1 MNIFLFDIDGVLVDG
16 EGYFAALD
24 ATLLYLLRRLGC
36 QDPGGLSSSKTGSL
50 SLSKTGS
57 LLPTPEEWAY
67 FEAQGITSQWDMAP
81 LGLAAI
87 LEAACA
93 RLDLNAPPSLAA
105 AEASSLLNNP
115 ALHGLQVDYLE
126 LARRTAAELIP
137 GEFAALA
144 ALRLARRRSTGEGNP
159 ALLFPHLQQGNLLE
173 ELLGDSRS
181 PWVSPTMRIFQNF
194 VLGDRVFGETYH
206 LKPQVETPS
215 FLLIH
220 DHPQI
225 SNTAL
230 RRLKDLQQQG
240 QICLAVFSLRPSLP
254 PPPVSQP
261 NGYTPESELALQ
273 IMGLEKTPLVG
284 FGHIQQLA
292 QSSGQPIKSL
302 QKPAPLQ
309 ALAAI
314 LAGISGDERL
324 ALGAAL
330 QTVEGRQPAELLR
343 QVLAAAGFTD
353 RAAVQVHVF
362 EDSAGGIR
370 SAQGARQILEQRGL
384 EARLH
389 AWGISSNPYKAEA
402 LRQAGACVFP
412 DTSSALEAAFNAL

>member
-36 QDPGGLSSSKTGSL
+36 QEAGG
-50 SLSKTGS
+50 
-57 LLPTPEEWAY
+57 LLPTREEWAY

-115 ALHGLQVDYLE
+115 ALHGLQVDYPG
-126 LARRTAAELIP
+126 LARRTAAELTP
-137 GEFAALA
+137 HADGVGEFAALA
-144 ALRLARRRSTGEGNP
+144 ALRLARRRSPGEEYQAP
-159 ALLFPHLQQGNLLE
+159 LFPHLQQGNLLE

-181 PWVSPTMRIFQNF
+181 PWFSPTMRIFQNY

-206 LKPQVETPS
+206 LEPQVETPS
-215 FLLIH
+215 FLQIH

-225 SNTAL
+225 SDTTL

-240 QICLAVFSLRPSLP
+240 RIRLAVFSLRPSLP

-324 ALGAAL
+324 ALGTAL
-330 QTVEGRQPAELLR
+330 QLVEDRQPAELLS

-353 RAAVQVHVF
+353 HAAVQVHVF

-384 EARLH
+384 EVRLH
-389 AWGISSNPYKAEA
+389 AWGISSNPHKAAA

-412 DTSSALEAAFNAL
+412 DTSSALEAAYRAL